1 MEEHE
6 FFFAWVAPELL
17 HERISQDMMIIA
29 ESQTALE
36 NSLTCVN
43 LVVINGTK
51 HESQTENSQDL
62 VNYAWSWS
70 AENEMCLLSK
80 CCLETSHT
88 DIPYDRALWGNRR
101 KEDKL
106 QSQIGVLIL
115 TSLLISR
122 CATLTKVPNFFILQ
136 ISCLHSGKLVIS
148 L

>member
-6 FFFAWVAPELL
+6 FFFAWVAPELP
-17 HERISQDMMIIA
+17 HKRISQDMMIIA
-29 ESQTALE
+29 ESQAALE
-36 NSLTCVN
+36 RSLACVD
-43 LVVINGTK
+43 LVVINGSK
-51 HESQTENSQDL
+51 YESQIENSQDL

-88 DIPYDRALWGNRR
+88 DTPYDRALWGNRR
-101 KEDKL
+101 KEEKI

-115 TSLLISR
+115 TSSLISR
-122 CATLTKVPNFFILQ
+122 CAALAKVPNFFNLQ